1 MSDALRSDNLKADQ
15 TVSRAFD
22 RPAMLRLACHVQGAA
37 TAEVAI
43 YVHRPRRACPSTLHA
58 VMPARA
64 RAPTE
69 RACQC
74 QAASAQ
80 APAACA
86 PSGEATWNLRPS
98 PPTSPTGAS
107 GPLTGPDRHGRGRGA
122 KLEDRRKGARPN
134 GKQAR
139 SKEANE
145 GRTER
150 PSLMHGAKS
159 AIQVAFVLAT
169 FGRCRPILGVLLWS
183 CHLLEDSDGL
193 GNGILDRRTERL
205 DHADDVEHD
214 LQAAH
219 RNRDGRRKR
228 CEPKPT
234 EAMRRSAC
242 EE

>member
-1 MSDALRSDNLKADQ
+1 MPQHRACRDEGPQ
-15 TVSRAFD
+15 RAF
-22 RPAMLRLACHVQGAA
+22 LAD
-37 TAEVAI
+37 
-43 YVHRPRRACPSTLHA
+43 
-58 VMPARA
+58 
-64 RAPTE
+64 
-69 RACQC
+69 CQ
-74 QAASAQ
+74 Q

-86 PSGEATWNLRPS
+86 PSGDATWNLRPS
-98 PPTSPTGAS
+98 PPTSPTGPTGAS
-107 GPLTGPDRHGRGRGA
+107 GPLTGPDRRGRRA
-122 KLEDRRKGARPN
+122 KLEDRRKGPGPN

-150 PSLMHGAKS
+150 RSLMHGAKS

-169 FGRCRPILGVLLWS
+169 FGRCRPLLGVLLWS

-219 RNRDGRRKR
+219 RNRDGRRKLS
-228 CEPKPT
+228 EPKPT